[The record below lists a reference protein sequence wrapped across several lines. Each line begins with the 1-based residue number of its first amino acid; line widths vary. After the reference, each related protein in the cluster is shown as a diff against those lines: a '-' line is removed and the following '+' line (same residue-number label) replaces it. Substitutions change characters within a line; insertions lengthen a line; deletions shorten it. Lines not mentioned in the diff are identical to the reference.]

1 MIVCYLSIRESESA
15 SQRVEIVVKASSYLR
30 SKVRDEKSTI
40 YMSESPP
47 PTALPA
53 RVLALK
59 SKEAPDRRK
68 SLPAPSSQ
76 TQTSR
81 KRRQSESNTHT
92 SKRPMR
98 NPRQASTI
106 TVQSDEVSDTD
117 SDPLS
122 DPPSESDTEIEA
134 APNPASS
141 TSSNG
146 LGLSATIPSVRPE
159 AARPSGRPPPRKR
172 PSPPR
177 TTTRVRLSVAAPQPS
192 PAEPEKT
199 RHVRRSFLPTKA
211 SANAIRHRCP
221 QAKSG

>member
-1 MIVCYLSIRESESA
+1 
-15 SQRVEIVVKASSYLR
+15 
-30 SKVRDEKSTI
+30 
-40 YMSESPP
+40 MSESPP
-47 PTALPA
+47 ATALPA

-59 SKEAPDRRK
+59 SKEASDRRK
-68 SLPAPSSQ
+68 SLPAPSSL

-81 KRRQSESNTHT
+81 KRRQSESTNHT

-106 TVQSDEVSDTD
+106 TVPSEGDVSDTD
-117 SDPLS
+117 SDTLS
-122 DPPSESDTEIEA
+122 DPPSESDSEIEPA
-134 APNPASS
+134 QNPASS

-159 AARPSGRPPPRKR
+159 ATRPSGRPPPRKR

-177 TTTRVRLSVAAPQPS
+177 TTTRVRLPIAAPQPP

-199 RHVRRSFLPTKA
+199 QHVRLCFQTTRA
-211 SANAIRHRCP
+211 SANAIRHHCP